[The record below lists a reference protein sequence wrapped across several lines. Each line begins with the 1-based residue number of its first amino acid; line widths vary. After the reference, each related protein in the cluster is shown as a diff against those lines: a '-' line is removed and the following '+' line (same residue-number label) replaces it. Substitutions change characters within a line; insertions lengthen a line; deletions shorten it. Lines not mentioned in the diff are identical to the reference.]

1 MAGDKAKRGGLWSSL
16 HTVTKVLVF
25 ATFVQFALAVIDLV
39 QPVTQAVQSLI
50 GGGEED
56 GAKLNLSFVLEVIR
70 RLVWPLFN
78 LGAIAT
84 VEFLARILKELKA
97 KNNH

>member
-1 MAGDKAKRGGLWSSL
+1 MAGDKAKRDGLWNSL
-16 HTVTKVLVF
+16 HPVTKVLVF
-25 ATFVQFALAVIDLV
+25 ATTVQFVLAVSDLV
-39 QPVTQAVQSLI
+39 QPVTQAVQGLF

-56 GAKLNLSFVLEVIR
+56 GAKLNLTFVLGVIR

-84 VEFLARILKELKA
+84 VEFLARILRELKT
-97 KNNH
+97 KNNP

>member
-1 MAGDKAKRGGLWSSL
+1 MAGDKTTRGGLWSSL
-16 HTVTKVLVF
+16 HPVTKVLVF
-25 ATFVQFALAVIDLV
+25 ATLVQFALAVIDLV

-84 VEFLARILKELKA
+84 VEFLARILRELKA
-97 KNNH
+97 KNNR